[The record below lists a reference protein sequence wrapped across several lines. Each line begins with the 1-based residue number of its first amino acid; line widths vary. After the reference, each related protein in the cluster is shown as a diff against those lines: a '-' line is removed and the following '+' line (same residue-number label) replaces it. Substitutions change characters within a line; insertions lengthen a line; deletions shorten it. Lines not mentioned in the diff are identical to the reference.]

1 VLHVDFHA
9 VSATEEIEAE
19 VVLEPEGDAIGVKT
33 YGGLLQQNLHTL
45 PIKCLPRNLPELIK
59 VDVTNLNVGEAL
71 HVSQIAL
78 PAGVTAALDGDVV
91 AFLVSEPTVSAES
104 SSSSSEEAAAP
115 EVLKEKKPEAAEA
128 KK

>member
-1 VLHVDFHA
+1 
-9 VSATEEIEAE
+9 
-19 VVLEPEGDAIGVKT
+19 
-33 YGGLLQQNLHTL
+33 
-45 PIKCLPRNLPELIK
+45 
-59 VDVTNLNVGEAL
+59 VGEAL

-104 SSSSSEEAAAP
+104 SSSSSSEEEAAP